1 MTTVADWHTRA
12 LAATGRIVAS
22 IPADRWRA
30 RTPCPEWEVR
40 GLVSHLVSG
49 NWWAAELGAGG
60 TIETGGR
67 PARRR
72 RARRRPGCGLRR
84 VGQGRLGCVPPA
96 RGAGRAVRG
105 VVRAGPRVGIRRSP
119 VHRRPDPRLGPGHG
133 HRAGRGAR

>member
-49 NWWAAELGAGG
+49 NWWAAELGCPPVARHQVADQPPNFPLGTGGACPPAIRRNARDNAAGG
-60 TIETGGR
+60 RQCPRVPVGDSRHDQPPEGGPR
-67 PARRR
+67 E
-72 RARRRPGCGLRR
+72 PGSAG
-84 VGQGRLGCVPPA
+84 PPA
-96 RGAGRAVRG
+96 
-105 VVRAGPRVGIRRSP
+105 
-119 VHRRPDPRLGPGHG
+119 GHES
-133 HRAGRGAR
+133 A